1 MARSKARGI
10 PRVWTFTVAGEGPF
24 PFDML
29 RYDICYPKRETDS
42 AEIERTTRRERRTF
56 HVTLVSSKA
65 PTEERW
71 GSFGW
76 AVESVE

>member
-1 MARSKARGI
+1 MRNKARGI
-10 PRVWTFTVAGEGPF
+10 PRVWTFVVVGAGPF
-24 PFDML
+24 PIDML
-29 RYDICYPKRETDS
+29 RYDLAYPKSES
-42 AEIERTTRRERRTF
+42 NASLIESTF
-56 HVTLVSSKA
+56 QPRNRATHSVTLVSSKR